1 MTDDQTV
8 TQALLPCPFCGGEAE
23 EATSK
28 GPTGERYRW
37 AQCTD
42 CGAMSECCD
51 DSARHN
57 NPEEPEPID
66 LWNTRTAHSGEGRSN
81 GAGEDLE
88 DHFPTGLR
96 SGYARTAGGV
106 PVQGGGVEID
116 CRCGWSAKASDEH
129 AARQQWA
136 DHARA
141 ALSAPQGEVER
152 LREAEHL
159 LRYTRPLVGVA
170 RSSADRELADNAR
183 LVCQRIDAF
192 FSQPEAGGE

>member
-57 NPEEPEPID
+57 NPDEPEPID

-81 GAGEDLE
+81 GAGEDVERLVRI
-88 DHFPTGLR
+88 FR
-96 SGYARTAGGV
+96 SLPLHGDAGC
-106 PVQGGGVEID
+106 D
-116 CRCGWSAKASDEH
+116 KLTDDEWRQVAL
-129 AARQQWA
+129 AALT
-136 DHARA
+136 DIS
-141 ALSAPQGEVER
+141 LSAPQGEVER
-152 LREAEHL
+152 LARNVRGWLKWRGLATADDDNEYLNGKGWDDAEALASTSMGL
-159 LRYTRPLVGVA
+159 LA
-170 RSSADRELADNAR
+170 ALA
-183 LVCQRIDAF
+183 
-192 FSQPEAGGE
+192 QPEGAKSD